1 MCQACAHATRR
12 SLVAK
17 DSAAAQAARRTFVEA
32 FVAILREW
40 HGDVL
45 AALQDGDL
53 PLAADRALR
62 AALETT
68 LAAYRGDVLA
78 TYQTLHREAGA
89 AGRGAAARRYDL
101 DVDPDLPDRV
111 AVELEQVAAR
121 GATHIGDRMRDD
133 IAEALRDAH
142 DEGLGIPEI
151 ERILRQSVFAEMR
164 DHEAERAA
172 RSSGTTAA
180 NRGAV
185 SSYEDAGAVG
195 KTWLAED
202 DHRTRPTHREA
213 DGQTV
218 PINQPFKI
226 DGHAAQYP
234 GDPSLPID
242 ERAWCRCGVAPAWD
256 L

>member
-1 MCQACAHATRR
+1 MCQAHPARR
-12 SLVAK
+12 HLVAK
-17 DSAAAQAARRTFVEA
+17 DSAAAQAARQTFVET
-32 FVAILREW
+32 FVAILRAW
-40 HGDVL
+40 HSDIL
-45 AALQDGDL
+45 AALEAGDL

-68 LAAYRGDVLA
+68 LSAYRGDVLS
-78 TYQTLHREAGA
+78 TYETLHREAGA
-89 AGRGAAARRYDL
+89 AGRAGAARRYDL

-133 IAEALRDAH
+133 IAEVLRDAH
-142 DEGLGIPEI
+142 DEGLAIPEI
-151 ERILRQSVFAEMR
+151 ERILRQSVFADMAPY
-164 DHEAERAA
+164 EAERAA
-172 RSSGTTAA
+172 RTEGTTAA

-195 KTWLAED
+195 KTWQAED
-202 DHRTRPTHREA
+202 DSRTRPTHREA

-218 PINQPFKI
+218 PINQAFKV
-226 DGHAAQYP
+226 DGHAAQFP

-242 ERAWCRCGVAPAWD
+242 ERVWCRCSCGPAWD